1 MTPLKQKLEKAKLI
15 NKYAVER
22 DNYIEAMRRNDDY
35 VNYHTLKAAEFQQ
48 KINLLNEV
56 KDEPGF

>member
-1 MTPLKQKLEKAKLI
+1 MTLKEKLQKAKLL
-15 NKYAVER
+15 NKYTIER
-22 DNYIEAMRRNDDY
+22 DNYIEGMRRNDDY

-56 KDEPGF
+56 KDEPSV

>member
-1 MTPLKQKLEKAKLI
+1 MTLKEKLQKAKLL
-15 NKYAVER
+15 NKYTIER

-48 KINLLNEV
+48 KINVLNEV
-56 KDEPGF
+56 KDEPSV

>member
-1 MTPLKQKLEKAKLI
+1 MTLKEKLQKAKLL
-15 NKYAVER
+15 NKYTIER

-48 KINLLNEV
+48 KFNLLNEV
-56 KDEPGF
+56 KDEPSV

>member
-1 MTPLKQKLEKAKLI
+1 MTLKKQLAKAKLV

-35 VNYHTLKAAEFQQ
+35 VNYHTVKAAEFQQ
-48 KINLLNEV
+48 KINVLNEV
-56 KDEPGF
+56 KDEPSV

>member
-1 MTPLKQKLEKAKLI
+1 MTLKQKLEKAKLL
-15 NKYAVER
+15 NKYVIER
-22 DNYIEAMRRNDDY
+22 DNYIEGMRRNDDY

-56 KDEPGF
+56 KDESDI

>member
-1 MTPLKQKLEKAKLI
+1 MTLKQKLEKAKLL
-15 NKYAVER
+15 NKYIIER
-22 DNYIEAMRRNDDY
+22 DNYIEGMRRNDDY

-56 KDEPGF
+56 KDESDI

>member
-1 MTPLKQKLEKAKLI
+1 MTLKEKLQKAKLL
-15 NKYAVER
+15 NKYTIER

-48 KINLLNEV
+48 KINVLNEV
-56 KDEPGF
+56 KDEHSV